1 LNWNDDNIEV
11 GAYVDHFFEDHS
23 ALFFLDYDGYG
34 GKDNNEKLDSRF
46 FRYDF
51 KDALVGLDIKLKNFS
66 YVNQAVVEYMNT
78 RYQSGPVYHDHNQ
91 TLATHICG
99 NDQYYNNMIFPGW
112 QHWGQVMGNPLYR
125 SPLYN
130 TDHQV
135 AVENNRFWAWH
146 LGLSGHPIAPLHYR
160 LLATWQRGW
169 GTYDLPFVNPE
180 HNFSWMAEAE
190 YKFAEQTALAGW
202 NVKAAVGMDRGQ
214 ILGNN
219 FGGQITIAKRFALH
233 SK

>member
-1 LNWNDDNIEV
+1 
-11 GAYVDHFFEDHS
+11 
-23 ALFFLDYDGYG
+23 
-34 GKDNNEKLDSRF
+34 
-46 FRYDF
+46 
-51 KDALVGLDIKLKNFS
+51 
-66 YVNQAVVEYMNT
+66 
-78 RYQSGPVYHDHNQ
+78 
-91 TLATHICG
+91 
-99 NDQYYNNMIFPGW
+99 
-112 QHWGQVMGNPLYR
+112 
-125 SPLYN
+125 
-130 TDHQV
+130 V

-160 LLATWQRGW
+160 VLATWQRGW

-202 NVKAAVGMDRGQ
+202 NVKAAVGMDRGK